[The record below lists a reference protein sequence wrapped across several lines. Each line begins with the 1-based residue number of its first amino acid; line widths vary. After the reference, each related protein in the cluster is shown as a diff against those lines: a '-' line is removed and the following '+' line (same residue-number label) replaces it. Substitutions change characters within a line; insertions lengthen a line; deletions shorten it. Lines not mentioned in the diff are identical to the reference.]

1 MMSLLKKK
9 WFWVAVVVVVFI
21 GYKYCQSTHT
31 PPVYQTA
38 TVERGAVTQ
47 TVSVSATLV
56 SGTGI
61 RLNFETGGRVK
72 DILTAV
78 GKQVSA
84 GDVLGRLDVV
94 ELNAAVDRAQAAL
107 NQAEAAAGLSD
118 ESLRAARDAS
128 KRSKDYLNAVQ
139 DAQDQSVSAAD
150 SAHDNAKAY
159 EDDAQRYY
167 EQVVSDKGSDSAEAK
182 SAKLTLTAAINAR
195 KSADESRTTARRNR
209 DVSVAQADTSYQADK
224 QHVQTLDSKSQTQST
239 DSAVRAARA
248 DYEMALRNL
257 DKAQIKAPINGTVT
271 AVNYKKGEVIGTIGA
286 NSVDPFGKLLSLD
299 YLLEAKVPESDIA
312 KLKLGQSADVSLD
325 AFPSTDKLRAEVIEI
340 EPASTVIQDVV
351 YYKVKFKLLDADA
364 RLKAGMSG
372 NADVHI
378 AEKAGVLYLPSRA
391 IKKDGTKRSIQVAS
405 SDGMTLNSV
414 PVETGLEGDES
425 LVEVTKGVTEGQVVV
440 VK

>member
-1 MMSLLKKK
+1 MPSLLKKK
-9 WFWVAVVVVVFI
+9 WLWILALVMVYG
-21 GYKYCQSTHT
+21 GYRYYQSTYT

-38 TVERGAVTQ
+38 TVEQGTITQ
-47 TVSVSATLV
+47 TVSVSGTLV
-56 SGTGI
+56 ANTEI

-72 DILTAV
+72 DILTVV

-150 SAHDNAKAY
+150 SGYDNAKSY
-159 EDDAQRYY
+159 QEDAQKYY
-167 EQVVSDKGSDSAEAK
+167 DQVVSDAGSGSAAAK

-195 KSADESRTTARRNR
+195 KSAEEAQTTARRNR
-209 DVSVAQADTSYQADK
+209 DVSVAQADTTYQADK
-224 QHVQTLDSKSQTQST
+224 QHVETLDSKSQAQST
-239 DSAVRAARA
+239 DSAVRAAQA
-248 DYEMALRNL
+248 DYSLALHNL
-257 DKAQIKAPINGTVT
+257 EKAQVKAPINGTVT
-271 AVNYKKGEVIGTIGA
+271 AINYKKGEVIGTIGA
-286 NSVDPFGKLLSLD
+286 NSVDPFGTLLSLD

-312 KLKLGQSADVSLD
+312 KLKMNQSADVTFD
-325 AFPSTDKLRAEVIEI
+325 AFPSTDKFRAEVIEI
-340 EPASTVIQDVV
+340 DPASTIIQDVV
-351 YYKVKFKLLDADA
+351 YYKVKFRLLDADT

-372 NADVHI
+372 NIDIHI
-378 AEKAGVLYLPSRA
+378 AGKDHVLFLPSRA
-391 IKKDGTKRSIQVAS
+391 IKKDGTNRSVQVAS
-405 SDGMTLNSV
+405 SNGMTLTTM
-414 PVETGLEGDES
+414 PIETGLEGDES
-425 LVEVTKGVTEGQVVV
+425 LVEVTKGLTEGQVVV